1 MASALPLGEPAP
13 PDGLLPAS
21 AAIGAAERAFGVYV
35 HVPFCRV
42 RCGYCDF
49 NTYTASELR
58 GARQVDYADHAIAE
72 IRMSRRALEASRVPP
87 RLADT
92 VFFGGGTPTLLPADD
107 LVRILAAVRGE
118 FGLADGAEVTT
129 EANPDSVGPD
139 DLARLA
145 AGGFTRVSFGMQS
158 AVPHVLAALD
168 RTHDPARIPLVVRW
182 ARAAGLAVSLDLI
195 YGTPGESLDDW
206 RRSVEFAIGEQPDH
220 LSAYALIVEDGTKL
234 ARQIRRGELAE
245 PSDDLEADM
254 YELADELLASAGF
267 EWYEVSN
274 WATDDS
280 HRSRH
285 NLGYWRGDDW
295 WGVGP
300 GAHSHVGGV
309 RWWNAKHPSAYAD
322 RLAAGLS
329 PAVGR
334 EVLDD
339 RARETERLLLRSRI
353 REGIDIASLH
363 GGGRRAV
370 AGLMADG
377 LVDAKAALA
386 GVLTLTRRG
395 RLLADA
401 VVRRLIEDSPI
412 SSRT

>member
-1 MASALPLGEPAP
+1 VASALPLGDPAP
-13 PDGLLPAS
+13 LDGLLPGSVVA
-21 AAIGAAERAFGVYV
+21 GAHDRAFGVYI

-49 NTYTASELR
+49 NTYTSDELR
-58 GARQVDYADHAIAE
+58 GARQSEYADQAIAE
-72 IRMSRRALEASRVPP
+72 LRMSRRVLEASAVPVRP
-87 RLADT
+87 AAT
-92 VFFGGGTPTLLPADD
+92 VFFGGGTPTLLPPDD
-107 LVRILAAVRGE
+107 LVRMLGAVREE
-118 FGLADGAEVTT
+118 FGLAAGAEVTT
-129 EANPDSVGPD
+129 EANPDSVGPGE
-139 DLARLA
+139 LARLA
-145 AGGFTRVSFGMQS
+145 EGGFTRVSFGMQS

-168 RTHDPARIPLVVRW
+168 RTHDPERVPHVVRW
-182 ARAAGLAVSLDLI
+182 ARDAGLDVSLDLI
-195 YGTPGESLDDW
+195 YGTPGETLADW
-206 RRSVEFAIGEQPDH
+206 RRSVEAVVAEGPDH
-220 LSAYALIVEDGTKL
+220 VSAYALIVEDGTKL

-254 YELADELLASAGF
+254 YELADELLGAAGY

-274 WATDDS
+274 WARS
-280 HRSRH
+280 ARHRSRH

-322 RLAAGLS
+322 RLNAGHS

-334 EVLDD
+334 EVLDERTRD
-339 RARETERLLLRSRI
+339 TERVLLRSRI
-353 REGIDIASLH
+353 RDGLEISGLDGAGRLAVTGLIA
-363 GGGRRAV
+363 
-370 AGLMADG
+370 DE
-377 LVDAKAALA
+377 LVDANAALA

-401 VVRRLIEDSPI
+401 VVRRLLGD
-412 SSRT
+412 